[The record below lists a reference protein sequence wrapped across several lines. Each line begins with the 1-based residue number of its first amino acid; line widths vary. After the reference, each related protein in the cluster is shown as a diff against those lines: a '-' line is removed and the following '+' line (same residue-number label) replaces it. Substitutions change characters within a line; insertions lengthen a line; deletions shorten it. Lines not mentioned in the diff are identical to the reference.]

1 MALMRF
7 VVLHHQV
14 PEEGNVAELVARG
27 SHYDLM
33 LESNQILL
41 TWALAKWPLAIGEST
56 TARELPPHRLTYL
69 DYEGP
74 ISGNRGTVTRVC
86 RGTYCWCRKDS
97 DVHEVKLM
105 AVGNMKVDGDQPI
118 HETLLRFDP
127 AKQQVTRVP

>member
-14 PEEGNVAELVARG
+14 PEEGDVAELVARG

-33 LESNQILL
+33 LESNQILQ
-41 TWALAKWPLAIGEST
+41 TWALTKWPLAIGEST
-56 TARELPPHRLTYL
+56 AARELPPHRLAYL

-86 RGTYCWCRKDS
+86 CGTYCWCSKNS
-97 DVHEVKLM
+97 DGREVNLM
-105 AVGNMKVDGDQPI
+105 AVGNRTVDSDQPI

-127 AKQQVTRVP
+127 VKEQVTRIE